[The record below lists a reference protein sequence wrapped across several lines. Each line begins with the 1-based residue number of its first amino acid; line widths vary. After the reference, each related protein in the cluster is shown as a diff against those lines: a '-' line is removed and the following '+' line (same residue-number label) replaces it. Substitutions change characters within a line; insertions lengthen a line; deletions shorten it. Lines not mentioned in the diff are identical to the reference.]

1 MDVGFLHIENV
12 RPKWKG
18 GLKFSKKIQVM
29 QGINQ
34 DMGEMKENAKTFSH
48 EMKLCESN

>member
-12 RPKWKG
+12 HPKWKG
-18 GLKFSKKIQVM
+18 GLKFSNKIQVM
-29 QGINQ
+29 QGTNQ

-48 EMKLCESN
+48 EMKFCDSK